1 MESKT
6 EADSNDITECPCDD
20 RPSSG
25 MFGFLTLHV
34 HSLIC
39 LSCLHCF
46 LVAVLYDCS
55 LVTCNI
61 KVVCVKSL
69 NVFAT
74 MLLCEEIMQSLCT
87 FWRVSL
93 RHETEQNRLNGSVGV
108 EAG

>member
-1 MESKT
+1 
-6 EADSNDITECPCDD
+6 
-20 RPSSG
+20 

-46 LVAVLYDCS
+46 LVAVLYDCC

-69 NVFAT
+69 SVFAT

-87 FWRVSL
+87 FSL
-93 RHETEQNRLNGSVGV
+93 FLLSTFVYCLIRQILYTFSHNHHCL
-108 EAG
+108 